1 MPNPDF
7 ASLNAG
13 SIILLTPLTPK
24 AADWASRK
32 LIDVAT
38 PPAPFQTLEIDHR
51 CFLDIAYGLLEDG
64 LTLQDA
70 ATGRVAHRP

>member
-1 MPNPDF
+1 MQPDF

-13 SIILLTPLTPK
+13 SIILLTPLTER
-24 AADWASRK
+24 ASTWARRK

-38 PPAPFQTLEIDHR
+38 VPAPGLTLEIDHR

-70 ATGRVAHRP
+70 GTGRMAHLPE